1 MTLDELGAKFRRL
14 NLPASAYSLGRDAN
28 ESYCLVVGPDGWHVY
43 YSERG
48 NRNSEEV
55 LPSESE
61 ACRRLLERVLHDG
74 SVRRWMDD
82 RGA

>member
-1 MTLDELGAKFRRL
+1 MTLVELGAELRRL
-14 NLPASAYSLGRDAN
+14 NVPVFAYSLGRDAN
-28 ESYCLVVGPDGWHVY
+28 ESYCLVEGPDGWHVY

-55 LPSESE
+55 LHSESA
-61 ACRRLLERVLHDG
+61 ACSRLLERVLHDG
-74 SVRRWMDD
+74 SVRRWMED